1 MDDIQ
6 YETSHEID
14 PIVEMASE
22 ISLRAFYEYRRIV
35 ERAALIPR
43 AMGFRNKRTLTLEEI
58 CDIVDASDTSDVPRE
73 DVIAFEESGIL
84 ILATETDGTELYV
97 PAEISYTIRPKHI
110 ATVTRNA
117 ELVTGWTGLPAHP
130 AVVGVRVSC
139 EAKPAIKSGGVFFY
153 RIRDPYKREWKD

>member
-6 YETSHEID
+6 HQTTDDID
-14 PIVEMASE
+14 DVVEMVSQ
-22 ISLRAFYEYRRIV
+22 IRAFCEYDRVV

-58 CDIVDASDTSDVPRE
+58 CDIVDASDTSNVPRE
-73 DVIAFEESGIL
+73 DMIAFEESGIL
-84 ILATETDGTELYV
+84 ILATESDGSELYV

-117 ELVTGWTGLPAHP
+117 ELVTSWTGLPAHP

-139 EAKPAIKSGGVFFY
+139 EAKPVVESGEVFFY
-153 RIRDPYKREWKD
+153 RIRDPYQKHSGD